1 MSADETKLMD
11 NLIKGC
17 LEQNRSSQ
25 KGLYRQYFGYSMS
38 ICLRYAP
45 NREEAVEIVNDG
57 FMKVFTRIGTYDPMR
72 SFKSWL
78 GRIMVNTAIDHYRS
92 AHKHYHHD
100 GLDSA
105 SEAEFPVNIIDKLS
119 YDELIELV
127 QQLPPSYRAVFN
139 LHAIDGYKH
148 EEIADMLSISV
159 GTSKSNLYKAREA
172 LKVKIR
178 QQLRPVSSQRPGQI
192 MMTSTVTQ
200 KNG

>member
-1 MSADETKLMD
+1 MLMD
-11 NLIKGC
+11 NLVKGC

-25 KGLYRQYFGYSMS
+25 KALYRQYFGYSMS

-57 FMKVFTRIGTYDPMR
+57 FMKVFTRIGTYDPKR

-78 GRIMVNTAIDHYRS
+78 GRIMVNSSIDHYRA

-105 SEAEFPVNIIDKLS
+105 LEAEFPVSVIDKLS
-119 YDELIELV
+119 YDELIGLV
-127 QQLPPSYRAVFN
+127 QQLPSSYRTVFN
-139 LHAIDGYKH
+139 LHVIDGYKH

-159 GTSKSNLYKAREA
+159 GTSKSNLFKARES
-172 LKVKIR
+172 LKLKIR
-178 QQLRPVSSQRPGQI
+178 QQLRPVSPGRPDR
-192 MMTSTVTQ
+192 MMITSIKL